1 MPGHARHRTCIM
13 RPQPRMTD
21 KSVWRVHAH
30 SAAPFDGVT
39 QLARAFVIYALVPYL
54 GILFCPGAG
63 LLGFVG
69 LWRARRR
76 GQHAQARA
84 ATRCILMG
92 LFIFSAQ
99 MLLWWV
105 LYRYK

>member
-1 MPGHARHRTCIM
+1 
-13 RPQPRMTD
+13 MTD
-21 KSVWRVHAH
+21 KKVWRVHAH
-30 SAAPFDGVT
+30 ATPQFDGVT

-69 LWRARRR
+69 LWRARQR
-76 GQHAQARA
+76 GQHAQVRA

-92 LFIFSAQ
+92 LFIFGAQ
-99 MLLWWV
+99 MLLWWI
-105 LYRYK
+105 LYKDK